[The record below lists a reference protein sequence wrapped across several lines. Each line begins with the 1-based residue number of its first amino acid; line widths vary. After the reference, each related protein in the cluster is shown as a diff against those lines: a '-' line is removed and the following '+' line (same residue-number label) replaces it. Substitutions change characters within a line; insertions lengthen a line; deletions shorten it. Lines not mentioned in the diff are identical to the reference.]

1 MKTISFMLIIV
12 CGFFFSNK
20 LFAQQHDHNMNMK
33 MDTVKKKAPQKTI
46 QKKTATAK
54 KIPAKQ
60 NMKMPMSDK
69 KVASDTAKAAMNMD
83 KNMSMGQMKSMND
96 TAKPGLKM
104 NMDKNMNMNQMNM
117 ADTSMKGMGDHEMM
131 MTNAYSI
138 NLPMSR
144 DGSGTSW
151 VPDASQTYMLMKIN
165 GRTSLMLHGNIFLR
179 YTKQD
184 LFNKGNRGGD
194 KFDAPNWLMGMLNQ
208 PVGKKGL
215 FTASA
220 MISFDRL
227 TEGGNGYP
235 LLFQSGE
242 TWNGK
247 KLVDRQHPHDL
258 FPALTIG
265 YSYVINKNCDVYGYL
280 GYPGEPALGPPVFMH
295 RNSAMNNPD
304 APLSHHWQDATH
316 ITFGVATLG
325 FRYKIFKAEGSVF
338 TGREPNENRYDFDKA
353 RFDSYS
359 YRLSLNPNENW
370 AFQFSQGFLTSPE
383 ASEPDIDITRTTTS
397 VLYSKHFTELKA
409 HLDGALVW
417 GLNSPDVGQNEN
429 SLLLE
434 GNLQF
439 RKSAVYSRY
448 EFVQKSADELD
459 LVNEFGDTRFNI
471 NAISVGYNHILLP
484 GQSFGLSAGTRLTL
498 NIADKKLDPIYG
510 KAPMAGEIYLQLKPR
525 LHSH

>member
-1 MKTISFMLIIV
+1 
-12 CGFFFSNK
+12 
-20 LFAQQHDHNMNMK
+20 
-33 MDTVKKKAPQKTI
+33 
-46 QKKTATAK
+46 
-54 KIPAKQ
+54 
-60 NMKMPMSDK
+60 
-69 KVASDTAKAAMNMD
+69 
-83 KNMSMGQMKSMND
+83 
-96 TAKPGLKM
+96 
-104 NMDKNMNMNQMNM
+104 MNQMNM
-117 ADTSMKGMGDHEMM
+117 TDTSMKGMGDHEMM
-131 MTNAYSI
+131 MASAYSL
-138 NLPMSR
+138 NLLMGR

-151 VPDASQTYMLMKIN
+151 VPDASQMFILMKMS
-165 GRTSLMLHGNIFLR
+165 GKTSLMLHGNIFLR

-184 LFNKGNRGGD
+184 LFNKGNRETD
-194 KFDAPNWLMGMLNQ
+194 KFDAPNWFMGMLNH
-208 PVGKKGL
+208 PIGKKGL

-220 MISFDRL
+220 MISLDRL

-258 FPALTIG
+258 FSALTIG
-265 YSYVINKNCDVYGYL
+265 YSYAINKNTDMYGYL

-338 TGREPNENRYDFDKA
+338 NGREPNENRYDFDKA

-370 AFQFSQGFLTSPE
+370 AFQFSQGFINSPE
-383 ASEPDIDITRTTTS
+383 APEPNVDIRRTTAS
-397 VLYSKHFTELKA
+397 VLYSKHFAGLKA
-409 HLDGALVW
+409 HLDGAFVW
-417 GLNSPDVGQNEN
+417 GLNSPNIGENEN

-434 GNLQF
+434 GNMQF

-448 EFVQKSADELD
+448 EFVQKLADELD
-459 LVNEFGDTRFNI
+459 LFNDFGNTRFNI

-484 GQSFGLSAGTRLTL
+484 GQSFDLSAGTKFTI
-498 NIADKKLDPIYG
+498 NVVDKKLYLLYG
-510 KAPMAGEIYLQLKPR
+510 KTPVCFEVYLQLRPPVQG
-525 LHSH
+525 H

>member
-1 MKTISFMLIIV
+1 MK
-12 CGFFFSNK
+12 K
-20 LFAQQHDHNMNMK
+20 
-33 MDTVKKKAPQKTI
+33 P
-46 QKKTATAK
+46 
-54 KIPAKQ
+54 PAKQ
-60 NMKMPMSDK
+60 NMKMPVSDK

-83 KNMSMGQMKSMND
+83 KNM
-96 TAKPGLKM
+96 
-104 NMDKNMNMNQMNM
+104 NMPARPTGGNQMNM
-117 ADTSMKGMGDHEMM
+117 ADTSMKGMGNHEMM
-131 MTNAYSI
+131 MTSAYSL
-138 NLPMSR
+138 NLSMSR

-151 VPDASQTYMLMKIN
+151 VPDAGIGYMLMKMS
-165 GRTSLMLHGNIFLR
+165 GKTGLMFHGNIFLR

-184 LFNKGNRGGD
+184 LFNKGNRNGD
-194 KFDAPNWLMGMLNQ
+194 KFDAPNWFMGMINH
-208 PVGKKGL
+208 PVGKKGW

-220 MISFDRL
+220 MISLDRL

-258 FPALTIG
+258 FSALTIG
-265 YSYVINKNCDVYGYL
+265 YSYAINKNTDVYGYL

-370 AFQFSQGFLTSPE
+370 AFQFSQGFINGPE
-383 ASEPDIDITRTTTS
+383 ASEPNIDITRTTAS
-397 VLYSKHFTELKA
+397 VLCSKHFPVLKA
-409 HLDGALVW
+409 HFDGALVW
-417 GLNSPDVGQNEN
+417 GLNSLNIGENEN

-448 EFVQKSADELD
+448 EFVQKSSDELD
-459 LVNEFGDTRFNI
+459 LVNEFGNTRFNI
-471 NAISVGYNHILLP
+471 NAVSVGYNHILLP
-484 GQSFGLSAGTRLTL
+484 GQSFDLSAGTKLTL
-498 NIADKKLDPIYG
+498 NVIDKKLYPIYG
-510 KAPMAGEIYLQLKPR
+510 KTPVGFEVYLQLRPPM
-525 LHSH
+525 HGH